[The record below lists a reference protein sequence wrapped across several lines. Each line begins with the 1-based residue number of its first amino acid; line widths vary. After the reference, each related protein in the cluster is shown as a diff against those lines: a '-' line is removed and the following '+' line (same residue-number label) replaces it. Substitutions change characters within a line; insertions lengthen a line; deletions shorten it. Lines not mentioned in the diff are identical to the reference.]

1 MVCSRHAFRH
11 SSPNNSLGLRKLAL
25 LNILLSGEEN
35 FVSSIPTQR
44 LVFLAKHLLECLRS
58 DVKSLGLRAEILRTL
73 AFILPGLAEIYGS
86 HWEESMDIL
95 SEIFREI
102 NGGEEGLPLLF
113 SSFRL
118 FARLKSMAEGDS
130 NDDLQD
136 AWSARKTGLFN
147 ELASTISKFGKSR
160 RIGYL

>member
-1 MVCSRHAFRH
+1 M
-11 SSPNNSLGLRKLAL
+11 AL